1 MNPRKKKP
9 DKTIQKAMEAEERI
23 RQHIDSE
30 GNRWRK
36 VYVGGGEHFRNWL
49 AQCRELGEVRIEEID
64 AGPFTCFSER
74 GETMYRIWMRIRTH
88 QEDHLLE

>member
-1 MNPRKKKP
+1 LASRKKKL
-9 DKTIQKAMEAEERI
+9 DKKIQTMMEAEERI

-64 AGPFTCFSER
+64 SGPFTCFSES
-74 GETMYRIWMRIRTH
+74 GEKMYRIWMKIGTTT
-88 QEDHLLE
+88 EDDLLG